1 MNDTVVLAGDVD
13 MLSVIDGVP
22 ENVVNIVDDIPF
34 TELEIREAVREG
46 WGVI

>member
-1 MNDTVVLAGDVD
+1 MNDTVVLAGDFD
-13 MLSVIDGVP
+13 MLNVINGTP
-22 ENVVNIVDDIPF
+22 ENVIGIVDDIPF